1 MNFEKKL
8 TFRRVSTA
16 SITVSRTLADF
27 DKFRFCLPTDR
38 EEFKELAQLFVEYR
52 VEIMD
57 VLRFDCLRIWGG
69 WSVTFN
75 PSRFAHWLQL
85 PSSMRFSMSGRFL
98 TYSGVDNNL
107 FSFSWSERYLR
118 VRKEFRTEFIF
129 QKKMAQESVSL

>member
-1 MNFEKKL
+1 MYFEKKL

-27 DKFRFCLPTDR
+27 DNCRFGWPTDR

-69 WSVTFN
+69 WSVIFN
-75 PSRFAHWLQL
+75 PSRFTHWLQL
-85 PSSMRFSMSGRFL
+85 PSSIRFSMSGRFL
-98 TYSGVDNNL
+98 TYSGVDSNL

-118 VRKEFRTEFIF
+118 VRKDFRTEFIF
-129 QKKMAQESVSL
+129 QKRGQESISL